1 MNMDMTLS
9 AFNKAVSI
17 VLPAEA
23 QNAKEIKTP

>member
-1 MNMDMTLS
+1 MTLS
-9 AFNKAVSI
+9 EFNKAVSI